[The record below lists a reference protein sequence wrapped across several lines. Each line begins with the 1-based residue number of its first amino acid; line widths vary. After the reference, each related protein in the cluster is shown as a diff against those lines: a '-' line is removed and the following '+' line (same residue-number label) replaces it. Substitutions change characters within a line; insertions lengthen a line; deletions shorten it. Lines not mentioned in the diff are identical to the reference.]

1 MGDAAFGSFAV
12 ILIGRVGGWRAS
24 VGVPLAVSTVSGFA
38 PVWGEPGPAGRPPR
52 THARQRPPG
61 PSAHPAAAPSAT
73 TATGARR
80 HDVRS
85 TKQPS
90 ATAKSAGRRT
100 LVVKTGS

>member
-24 VGVPLAVSTVSGFA
+24 VGVHLGGVHRFRLRARVGRAGT
-38 PVWGEPGPAGRPPR
+38 GRPPR
-52 THARQRPPG
+52 SRAPQRPG